1 MVTVC
6 KVLIDD
12 GGIWCPV
19 EVATGETGYPPTN
32 EVVTHCTHLKRGIFC
47 PHYRYITDSRR
58 IKTQSRFVKHLWQ
71 FW

>member
-19 EVATGETGYPPTN
+19 EVATGATGYNPTG
-32 EVVTHCTHLKRGIFC
+32 EIVTHCNHLRHGSFC
-47 PHYRYITDSRR
+47 PYYRYMIKNRR
-58 IKTQSRFVKHLWQ
+58 VKPIKSAKH
-71 FW
+71 